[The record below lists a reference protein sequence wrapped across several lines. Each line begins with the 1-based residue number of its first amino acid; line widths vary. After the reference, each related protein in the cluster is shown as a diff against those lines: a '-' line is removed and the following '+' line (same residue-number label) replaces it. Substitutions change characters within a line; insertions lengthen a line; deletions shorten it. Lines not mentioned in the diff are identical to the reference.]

1 MTHGRLLF
9 GAVLVAGFAGA
20 CSSKAGAP
28 SGAGGAGGTAGAGG
42 SATGGV
48 AGPVQ
53 LVSDPGCGSINLVV
67 ANETVY
73 WTEKAKGTVSSVPV
87 AGGAAAP
94 IATAQAMPGP
104 IAVDQAAVYWG
115 NDGDKTVMKR
125 PLPTGAAAI
134 FVTANGDVVNAL
146 LVDNGTLYVGR
157 GLSAQKVATSGG
169 TPTTIMT
176 SPPDDMG
183 LPGAFA
189 LDATHL
195 YQTEINHQA
204 VSRETLDGTQN
215 GLLGDGT
222 THVMLAP
229 DRIAV
234 SQGELVLDA
243 ISVLS
248 GNVIWADGNSIKS
261 KSGGADEHM
270 SFTVVANDA
279 GFNPISGFVVS
290 GGKIYIGESSDNNVE
305 VAPLSAP
312 GDAGAPSAAVIA
324 MKQMNPS
331 QFAADAA
338 NIYWR
343 TADCKIMKLAK

>member
-20 CSSKAGAP
+20 CSSKAGTP
-28 SGAGGAGGTAGAGG
+28 TGAGG
-42 SATGGV
+42 SSGTTGS
-48 AGPVQ
+48 GPVQ
-53 LVSDPGCGSINLVV
+53 LVSDPGCGSIDLVV
-67 ANETVY
+67 ANETLY
-73 WTEKAKGTVSSVPV
+73 WTEKAKGLVSSIPV
-87 AGGAAAP
+87 AGGTAAP
-94 IATAQAMPGP
+94 VAMAQAMPGP

-134 FVTANGDVVNAL
+134 FVTANADVVNAL
-146 LVDNGTLYVGR
+146 LVDSGTLYVGR

-169 TPTTIMT
+169 MPTTIMT

-215 GLLGDGT
+215 GLLGDRM

-243 ISVLS
+243 IAVLS
-248 GNVIWADGNSIKS
+248 GNVIWADGSSIKS
-261 KSGGADEHM
+261 KPVGADELM
-270 SFTVVANDA
+270 SFTVIANDA

-290 GGKIYIGESSDNNVE
+290 GGKVYLGESSDNNVE
-305 VAPLSAP
+305 VVPVSSP
-312 GDAGAPSAAVIA
+312 GDAGAPTATVIA
-324 MKQMNPS
+324 MNQMNPS
-331 QFAADAA
+331 QFAADATA
-338 NIYWR
+338 IYWR